1 MLRWLKGRGA
11 AASAVAQ
18 MQARI
23 TPELWRDVLQ
33 AYPFLATLGADEA
46 GQLQARAAWLLASKT
61 MNGARGQVLSDFM
74 RLSIAAQAALP
85 ILNLSPTLYEGWEEI
100 IVYPEGFSIPRIHQD
115 DAGVVH
121 EYDEEAAGEAWEGGP
136 VILSW
141 ADTLPGDTAFNV
153 IIHEFAHK
161 LDLSSGDA
169 DGIPD
174 LSAHPG
180 LSPRTWRRILSSSL
194 DQFTVALDTI
204 EAAIPGDIDPESE
217 AAAPWYSQ
225 LPLDPYAATDEAEFF
240 AVSSE
245 HFFVDPAPL
254 ALALPDWYELLRA
267 YYRQDPLARAADGG
281 PKSPDALAGHPGHS

>member
-23 TPELWRDVLQ
+23 APELWDDVLR
-33 AYPFLATLGADEA
+33 AYPFLEVLDAEESERLR
-46 GQLQARAAWLLASKT
+46 ARAAWLLASKT
-61 MNGARGQVLSDFM
+61 MNGARGLVLSDFM

-100 IVYPEGFSIPRIHQD
+100 IVYPEGFTIPRVHQD
-115 DAGVVH
+115 EAGVVH
-121 EYDEEAAGEAWEGGP
+121 EYDEAAAGEAWEGGP

-161 LDLSSGDA
+161 LDLFSGDA

-174 LSAHPG
+174 LRAHPG
-180 LSPRTWRRILSSSL
+180 LAPRRWHGILHTSL
-194 DQFTVALDTI
+194 DQFTAAL
-204 EAAIPGDIDPESE
+204 EA
-217 AAAPWYSQ
+217 
-225 LPLDPYAATDEAEFF
+225 
-240 AVSSE
+240 
-245 HFFVDPAPL
+245 
-254 ALALPDWYELLRA
+254 
-267 YYRQDPLARAADGG
+267 
-281 PKSPDALAGHPGHS
+281 